1 MRKFTVHDLDL
12 QGFIHEL
19 SNCTGNVWMTTEDGD
34 KINLQSAFCRLI
46 GLKSIL
52 EGGKLSQ
59 ATIECENIEDESRLF
74 RFNLYGRSSS
84 EDAE

>member
-1 MRKFTVHDLDL
+1 MEKFTVRNLDL
-12 QGFIHEL
+12 QGFIKEL
-19 SNCTGNVWMTTEDGD
+19 SNCTGNVWMETEDGD

-52 EGGKLSQ
+52 EGGKLSE
-59 ATIECENIEDESRLF
+59 ATIECENPDDESRLF

>member
-1 MRKFTVHDLDL
+1 MASTFVVHDLDL
-12 QGFIHEL
+12 QGFIKEL

-59 ATIECENIEDESRLF
+59 ATIECDDPDDESRLF

-84 EDAE
+84 EE